1 MHSAGSYFGQD
12 ALIASDPHS
21 TNAVAL
27 NNCDIMVLTNAD
39 IFSAMERCTESSRAV
54 RQNARQLCGLP
65 ALSCRNTSR
74 VMSPTCHSVKNVWHN
89 HLAATG
95 YWGFTVTMCRKN
107 PQQQG
112 MHVGSV
118 AAGPQQAALPPA
130 HVETPDKETRA
141 RPVPIH
147 RSEPSTAPGL
157 PRSRADVTGSP
168 RASPR
173 SCLDTATSPASASSL
188 RSPLERI
195 EQLLELL
202 INKARCDF
210 AAWEPGLTLCNTCI

>member
-1 MHSAGSYFGQD
+1 
-12 ALIASDPHS
+12 
-21 TNAVAL
+21 
-27 NNCDIMVLTNAD
+27 
-39 IFSAMERCTESSRAV
+39 
-54 RQNARQLCGLP
+54 
-65 ALSCRNTSR
+65 
-74 VMSPTCHSVKNVWHN
+74 
-89 HLAATG
+89 
-95 YWGFTVTMCRKN
+95 MCRKN
-107 PQQQG
+107 PQQPA

-130 HVETPDKETRA
+130 QVETPDKETRA

-173 SCLDTATSPASASSL
+173 SCLDTGTSPASASSL

-210 AAWEPGLTLCNTCI
+210 AAWEPGLTLCNTCMRCQDTTVLLPPARGPVRCSSDATSYCYQELITSTLLAGRGARIGTGGAWSCPECSEGEHGPSGSAAACWLG